1 VNVEHEVNRLLE
13 RRALPKLPRTT
24 SELTL
29 ALGRGLTDPEHRLRN
44 EASRMGGVML
54 ASEMED
60 LLLSGASVE
69 DLRAHLDQAADEL
82 MVKMQTESG
91 SAGAEAARILADRA
105 RTS

>member
-1 VNVEHEVNRLLE
+1 VSVEHEVNRLLE

-44 EASRMGGVML
+44 EASRLGGVML
-54 ASEMED
+54 AGEIEA
-60 LLLSGASVE
+60 LLLDGASVE
-69 DLRAHLDQAADEL
+69 DMRAHLDQAADEL
-82 MVKMQTESG
+82 VVTMQKESG

-105 RTS
+105 RGS